1 MQLSRSTPR
10 FEDAHH
16 AGLIP
21 GDVTSPRANKG
32 RPEAPRDPILVW
44 TKTQIPGDSGDTLRR
59 ERLGS
64 LSKEVRQRLLTLVM
78 APPGCGKTTLAR
90 QWASQFARQGTH
102 VAWLTIDAEDDDP
115 HRFLRYLCQT
125 VAQANCGHNTSG
137 ASLTHSSAIGADDV
151 SAMIN
156 RVAECGDE
164 LVLVLDNYGWITNA
178 QIHRQMSYVL
188 DNAPA
193 NLHVIILTS
202 APPPLKL
209 AHLRARNRLLELN
222 SNDIRFNRAETLDLL
237 QQSAGPLVPPTH
249 LEEIHRLTHGWAVA
263 VRIIAQSIGT
273 QGYASSS
280 NRGIIDCRTF
290 EAIDDYLD
298 ELFASYPEE
307 LVDMMVDTSIVE
319 AVSIPLCQALTERS
333 DTESCLC
340 QLARQQV
347 LIPVDAEQRIFA
359 YPALVRRY
367 FYKKL
372 IRQGPRRMHRLH
384 RRAYRWYSQ
393 NERWDCAI
401 DQALACGDTEIAAG
415 WMASH
420 AMAIVKTGN
429 LGILV
434 RWHRESAPFGDT
446 IPQRA
451 RFAFAWAHA
460 LSHSFETALELVASI
475 EAPHSPHGPLSPA
488 DHAECDAIRA
498 AAYALADNID
508 KAIEYSTNC
517 SSHSFA
523 DRWMAS
529 VVANVVL
536 YCRFR
541 TCSWAAF
548 FAESTILDS
557 QREEDINNHILRLSV
572 LGLAGLLRGQLGR
585 AEKYCIE
592 ALQAASPVERDNNHL
607 HFSAWPTGLLAN
619 IYYETGR
626 FDDLEAL
633 LSSRLGNIAS
643 SGYLDCTM
651 GAFLCAART
660 ASKRGN
666 VTKALAILEQAEG
679 IAVKRKWRRLE
690 AAVVLE
696 RMRLFLHEDQHEE
709 AFGCHRRLAQLEDT
723 ESVAQSD
730 SPVVSTRQFVTIAN
744 ALLAIHLGRAEEAVA
759 PLQELL
765 VQFSHTGNELYYV
778 RVSTLLSIALMKSG
792 RSAMAARTFKETME
806 RATKSGFIS
815 SVVDQGTEVGL
826 LLTHL
831 STNLR
836 DGEIDVQIRQHCERM
851 LNDNR
856 LCVAPSMTAIEEQDD
871 AGRIECT
878 LTPKEHQVLT
888 LIAHG
893 QSNKEIARNLNVAPE
908 TIKTHLKNIFGKLAV
923 DRRIQ
928 AVAKAQSLG
937 LLARVPA

>member
-16 AGLIP
+16 AGLIL
-21 GDVTSPRANKG
+21 GDVSSPNANET
-32 RPEAPRDPILVW
+32 RLAAPLEPLLIH
-44 TKTQIPGDSGDTLRR
+44 TKTQIPRDCGDTLRR
-59 ERLGS
+59 DRLEA

-90 QWASQFARQGTH
+90 QWASQFSRQGVS
-102 VAWLTIDAEDDDP
+102 VAWLSIDSEDDDP
-115 HRFLRYLCQT
+115 HRFLRYLRQT
-125 VAQANCGHNTSG
+125 VTQACFGHCASG
-137 ASLTHSSAIGADDV
+137 PGVGPYDV
-151 SAMIN
+151 SVLIN

-164 LVLVLDNYGWITNA
+164 LVLVLDNYGWITNE
-178 QIHRQMSYVL
+178 QIHRQVSYVL
-188 DNAPA
+188 DNAPS
-193 NLHVIILTS
+193 NLHVVILTS

-209 AHLRARNRLLELN
+209 ARLRAGNRLLELD
-222 SNDIRFNRAETLDLL
+222 SNAIRFNRAETLGLL
-237 QQSAGPLVPPTH
+237 QQSAGPLVPSAH
-249 LEEIHRLTHGWAVA
+249 LEEIHRLTHGWAAA
-263 VRIIAQSIGT
+263 VRIIALSIGT
-273 QGYASSS
+273 QGNASSS

-290 EAIDDYLD
+290 EAIDEYLD
-298 ELFASYPEE
+298 ELFASFPDE

-319 AVSIPLCQALTERS
+319 TVSLPLCQTLTERD
-333 DTESCLC
+333 DTESCFC
-340 QLARQQV
+340 QLTQQQV
-347 LIPVDAEQRIFA
+347 LLPVDAEQRIFA

-372 IRQGPRRMHRLH
+372 VRRGHRQMTRLH
-384 RRAYRWYSQ
+384 RRAYRWYSR
-393 NERWDCAI
+393 NGRWDHAI
-401 DQALACGDTEIAAG
+401 DQALAAGDTEIALR

-420 AMAIVKTGN
+420 AMGIVKAGN

-434 RWHRESAPFGDT
+434 RWHRETAELDDV
-446 IPQRA
+446 IPQRV

-460 LSHSFETALELVASI
+460 LSHSFEAAVDLVDSI
-475 EAPHSPHGPLSPA
+475 ETPRTSFEALSPA
-488 DHAECDAIRA
+488 DRAECNAIRA
-498 AAYALADNID
+498 AVHALADQID
-508 KAIEYSTNC
+508 KAAEFSMNC
-517 SSHSFA
+517 SDYSFA

-541 TCSWAAF
+541 TGSWAAF

-557 QREEDINNHILRLSV
+557 QREEDVNNHVLRLSV

-585 AEKYCIE
+585 AETYCVE
-592 ALQAASPVERDNNHL
+592 ALQAVSPVERDNNHL
-607 HFSAWPTGLLAN
+607 QFSAWPTGLLAN

-626 FDDLEAL
+626 FDELEAL
-633 LSSRLGNIAS
+633 LASRLGDVAS

-660 ASKRGN
+660 AARRGN
-666 VTKALAILEQAEG
+666 VVKALAILEQAEG

-696 RMRLFLHEDQHEE
+696 RMRLFLREDQCEE
-709 AFGCHRRLAQLEDT
+709 ALGCHRRLAQLEDI
-723 ESVAQSD
+723 ESATQSD
-730 SPVVSTRQFVTIAN
+730 SPVVSTHQFVAIAN
-744 ALLAIHLGRAEEAVA
+744 AALAIRLGRAEDAVA
-759 PLQELL
+759 PLQALL
-765 VQFSHTGNELYYV
+765 MQFSHTGNELYYV
-778 RVSTLLSIALMKSG
+778 RMSTLLSIALMKSG
-792 RSAMAARTFKETME
+792 RSAVAARTFRDTME
-806 RATKSGFIS
+806 KATKAGFVS
-815 SVVDQGTEVGL
+815 AVVDQGPEVGQ

-831 STNLR
+831 SATLR
-836 DGEIDVQIRQHCERM
+836 DGEIDLQIRQHCERM
-851 LNDNR
+851 LNDGR
-856 LCVAPSMTAIEEQDD
+856 LCLAPSMTAIEERDD
-871 AGRIECT
+871 AGRVECS

-908 TIKTHLKNIFGKLAV
+908 TIKTHLKNIFGKLSV